1 MKFTLTQRKQTASF
15 SIAGLMLASAQL
27 WLMLAAASNS
37 ALAQGTPPSWV
48 QAFGS
53 SGNGSNVANAIKA
66 APDHSLYVAGQFSGT
81 ATFGGTT
88 VTATGAFDI
97 FLAKYSP
104 SGSLLWIAQTSQEAG
119 ANDKRCRQRCRP
131 GQ

>member
-1 MKFTLTQRKQTASF
+1 MKSPICVTNICVTNRKQTASF
-15 SIAGLMLASAQL
+15 RMVGLMLTIAPL

-66 APDHSLYVAGQFSGT
+66 APDHSLYVTGQFSGT

-88 VTATGAFDI
+88 VAATGAFDI
-97 FLAKYSP
+97 FLAKYS
-104 SGSLLWIAQTSQEAG
+104 
-119 ANDKRCRQRCRP
+119 
-131 GQ
+131 

>member
-66 APDHSLYVAGQFSGT
+66 APDHRLYVTGQFSGT
-81 ATFGGTT
+81 ATFGAQPLPQLAHSISSLQNT
-88 VTATGAFDI
+88 VRPA
-97 FLAKYSP
+97 
-104 SGSLLWIAQTSQEAG
+104 
-119 ANDKRCRQRCRP
+119 RCC
-131 GQ
+131 G